1 MYLVADVGG
10 ETNRQM
16 KVKRR
21 SSQADVPSMAMGDIA
36 FNLLIFF
43 VILARAQDDSHL
55 QWQPAA
61 AEEIN
66 AQGTAK
72 VSVLIDND
80 NKYYVYGQQVGASQI
95 AGEVDALLGDA
106 PAGERI
112 VLFKVHRE
120 AQALY
125 FEPAIEAISEVGGDL
140 VHVLEKSQD

>member
-1 MYLVADVGG
+1 M
-10 ETNRQM
+10 
-16 KVKRR
+16 
-21 SSQADVPSMAMGDIA
+21 
-36 FNLLIFF
+36 
-43 VILARAQDDSHL
+43 
-55 QWQPAA
+55 
-61 AEEIN
+61 
-66 AQGTAK
+66 
-72 VSVLIDND
+72 LIDND
-80 NKYYVYGQQVGASQI
+80 NKYYVNGQQVGASQI